1 MNNRLISA
9 KKHFRASITSLKVK
23 ILNLDAELEK
33 VNQKFEDLMD
43 EVDRYKYSID
53 VNTVRATPRQIE
65 EPEETPQ
72 ENLDIGGT
80 IGIFD
85 TLVRAIA
92 KDADDFKLACESILF
107 PTVFK
112 RVIALDQFYFLDAIP
127 DSAAVVIKQGRETL
141 EWLREEFDTHITD
154 PSAWPLASDIISI
167 WWLNTALPLLYGV
180 RDERWD
186 EDKPFTHSEME
197 TWRDY
202 PGERATQFSAI
213 FSGYEY
219 YINHKDEIDKNLGLS
234 EFEIKTFTF

>member
-23 ILNLDAELEK
+23 ITHLDAELEK

-43 EVDRYKYSID
+43 EVERYKYSLD
-53 VNTVRATPRQIE
+53 VDTVKVTPRQIE
-65 EPEETPQ
+65 EPDETPE

-85 TLVRAIA
+85 ILIRTMS
-92 KDADDFKLACESILF
+92 KDADDFRLACESILF

-112 RVIALDQFYFLDAIP
+112 RVVDKDQFYFLDAIP
-127 DSAAVVIKQGRETL
+127 DSAAIVIKQGRETL

-154 PSAWPLASDIISI
+154 PSAWPIASDLISH

-180 RDERWD
+180 RDARWD
-186 EDKPFTHSEME
+186 EDKPFTYSEME
-197 TWRDY
+197 SWRDS
-202 PGERATQFSAI
+202 PGDRATQFSTI

-219 YINHKDEIDKNLGLS
+219 LRIHKDEIDTKLGLS
-234 EFEIKTFTF
+234 NFEMQTFSF